1 MSATWKRI
9 LTTEDGNIGSKNL
22 TISGSTARTLTLET
36 ATGQATTLSVD
47 HNPDSASSY
56 SILSVIA
63 GQDGSDD
70 LTNGVVVQGGLT
82 IIGNLDGSTGAG
94 SLILK
99 ESGSSQ
105 DNFTSLRCG
114 PMSTNILMTL
124 PTDGPTSNG
133 QVLAG
138 TVPSS
143 GEVTLSWV
151 DNGSGGGSI
160 DGSGAADRMAYWS
173 DADTLTFNNKFE
185 VDDSTGQVTLGA
197 LVAQTT
203 KGSGAVTGDS
213 GNFFRITIGAGTGS
227 TIGDTGGGARFFS
240 KFGTGTV
247 TAGKVHYKTS
257 TNTWATAANDDLTE
271 ASSLLAVADSSASS
285 QLMLKEGAVKMA
297 SNQGFSTA
305 SRGAPLYLA
314 SVGGAVTSTVPA
326 AGSNPV
332 YVRIVGYVIDASN
345 AIIYFDP
352 DKSWVE
358 I

>member
-1 MSATWKRI
+1 MAAGWKRI
-9 LTTEDGNIGSKNL
+9 LTTEDGNIGTSNL
-22 TISGSTARTLTLET
+22 TIDGNLRSLNLGNAAGVGVFAIADNNSNGILTVSHDQTPNEATVTIAGLGRFVQDAGGNQASLRLFEGNVSSNYVEIKAPTLSGNYTLTLP
-36 ATGQATTLSVD
+36 TTDGDANQVLKT
-47 HNPDSASSY
+47 
-56 SILSVIA
+56 
-63 GQDGSDD
+63 DGS
-70 LTNGVVVQGGLT
+70 
-82 IIGNLDGSTGAG
+82 GN
-94 SLILK
+94 
-99 ESGSSQ
+99 
-105 DNFTSLRCG
+105 
-114 PMSTNILMTL
+114 
-124 PTDGPTSNG
+124 
-133 QVLAG
+133 
-138 TVPSS
+138 
-143 GEVTLSWV
+143 LSWV
-151 DNGSGGGSI
+151 DQSSGSGTI

-173 DADTLTFNNKFE
+173 DADTLTYNDKFE

-203 KGSGAVTGDS
+203 KGTGAVTGDS
-213 GNFFRITIGAGTGS
+213 GNFFRIIVGAATGS
-227 TIGDTGGGARFFS
+227 TIGDTGGGSRFFS

-271 ASSLLAVADSSASS
+271 ASSLLAVADSTASS
-285 QLMLKEGAVKMA
+285 QIMLKEGAVKMA